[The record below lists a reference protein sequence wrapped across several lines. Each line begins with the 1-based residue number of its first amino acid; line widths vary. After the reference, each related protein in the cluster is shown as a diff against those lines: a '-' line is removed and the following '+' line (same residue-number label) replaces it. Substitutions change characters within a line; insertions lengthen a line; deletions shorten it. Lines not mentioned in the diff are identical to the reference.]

1 LVIGERNVR
10 IGQKSQHV
18 LLADAEAQQQIVA
31 SAPPLTTT
39 ALAPFCRD
47 KRRLARVSCP
57 DGVFCS
63 ATRHAPRSMGQKINR
78 SLSIVA
84 ETK

>member
-10 IGQKSQHV
+10 IGQKSRH
-18 LLADAEAQQQIVA
+18 LLLENAEAQWQIV
-31 SAPPLTTT
+31 APPLTTT
-39 ALAPFCRD
+39 APASFVGTSAGWLGRHA
-47 KRRLARVSCP
+47 P

-78 SLSIVA
+78 SLSIVS